1 MTAAAKPGQREGGGT
16 LDCTCDL
23 VRMEGGATCAAA
35 VATLALVC
43 ARGDVLGG
51 VAVFRSRDACRFRMH
66 SRLAE
71 SVGMLLVVVSLLCT
85 LGTDGCVSMERV
97 ILLVS
102 SVWVAGKL
110 GGNCTLRTR
119 GMSGVCTL
127 GTHTRCMLGVVESV
141 ATSSKRSGRACTWAF
156 VASVMRW
163 RSCAA

>member
-1 MTAAAKPGQREGGGT
+1 MTAAAKPGQREGGGA
-16 LDCTCDL
+16 LDCTCYL

-97 ILLVS
+97 ILLLS
-102 SVWVAGKL
+102 LLLVAGTF
-110 GGNCTLRTR
+110 GGTCTLGTR
-119 GMSGVCTL
+119 DMLGVCTL
-127 GTHTRCMLGVVESV
+127 GTRCILWVVEDV
-141 ATSSKRSGRACTWAF
+141 ATSARRSGCACTWAF
-156 VASVMRW
+156 VASMIRW
-163 RSCAA
+163 RSWAA